1 LPAGAPPNR
10 LTLAKWLTDRQ
21 APTTARAAVNRMWQ
35 SYFGTG
41 LVETPEDFGMHGAS
55 PSHPKLLDWL
65 AVEFMD
71 RGWSQKQLHRLI
83 VTSATYRQSS
93 RASAELRS
101 RDPYNRIL
109 ARGPRFRVDAETVRD
124 VALAASGLLNDR
136 IGGPSIH
143 PPLPEFLFLPPVSYG
158 PKSWVVDK
166 GAEAFRRSLY
176 IFRYRSVPHPL
187 LQTFDAPNGDFA
199 CVRRSR
205 SDTPLQA
212 LVTLNEPG
220 FIDCARALA
229 LHALRDG
236 GKTDDDRLTFAVRR
250 CIARPPSAE
259 ELTTLKALLA
269 KEEQHFSAAG
279 AKPWDLAAFNPASPP
294 TLPAGATPASLAAWT
309 IVSRVILNLDETIT
323 KD

>member
-1 LPAGAPPNR
+1 
-10 LTLAKWLTDRQ
+10 
-21 APTTARAAVNRMWQ
+21 M
-35 SYFGTG
+35 
-41 LVETPEDFGMHGAS
+41 
-55 PSHPKLLDWL
+55 
-65 AVEFMD
+65 
-71 RGWSQKQLHRLI
+71 
-83 VTSATYRQSS
+83 
-93 RASAELRS
+93 
-101 RDPYNRIL
+101 
-109 ARGPRFRVDAETVRD
+109 VRD
-124 VALAASGLLNDR
+124 VALAASGLLNDQ

-143 PPLPEFLFLPPVSYG
+143 PPLPEFLFMPPVSYG

-166 GAEAFRRSLY
+166 GAGAFRRSLY

-220 FIDCARALA
+220 FIDCDRALA

-236 GKTDDDRLTFAVRR
+236 GSTDDDRLAFVFRR
-250 CIARPPSAE
+250 CIARRPNAE

-269 KEEQHFSAAG
+269 KEQQHFSAPG
-279 AKPWDLAAFNPASPP
+279 AKPWELAAADPANPP

-309 IVSRVILNLDETIT
+309 VVSRVILNLDETIT